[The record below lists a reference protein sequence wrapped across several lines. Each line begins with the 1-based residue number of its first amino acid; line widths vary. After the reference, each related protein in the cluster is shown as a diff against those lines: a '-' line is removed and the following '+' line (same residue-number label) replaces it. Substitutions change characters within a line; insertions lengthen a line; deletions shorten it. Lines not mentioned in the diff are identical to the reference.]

1 MVVVTNFIVLK
12 KRIVVSQEIKKEELD
27 IVIVI
32 VYGEALILRGG
43 ADVCLDIIWQVCG
56 ETRGGARDYIVL
68 KNLNAVEWELAGS
81 RMSILLYS

>member
-12 KRIVVSQEIKKEELD
+12 KRIVVSQELKKVELG

-32 VYGEALILRGG
+32 VYGEVLIVRGG
-43 ADVCLDIIWQVCG
+43 ADVYLDIIWQVCG

-68 KNLNAVEWELAGS
+68 KNLNAVEWELASS